1 MIEYKV
7 YNDSTKEQ
15 IKHLLERGKRAL
27 KTKTLNDVIQENKKR
42 KHTIQRLNE
51 LENEIIS
58 L

>member
-7 YNDSTKEQ
+7 YNDSTQEQ
-15 IKHLLERGKRAL
+15 IKHLLARGKRAL